1 MPVLDGRQPRP
12 NTDDSSTDDRKGST
26 ARPRKRNLEGYY
38 EKYGK
43 AHYEKNKAAYVA
55 RAAEARKKGREQW
68 QLYKSTLSCVH
79 CGENHPATFDFHHVV
94 RHPDNIKIHRLLGSG
109 MFKKALKEAQ
119 EKCIVLC
126 ANCHR
131 KLHWEEDQQKNAP
144 SEDGA

>member
-1 MPVLDGRQPRP
+1 
-12 NTDDSSTDDRKGST
+12 
-26 ARPRKRNLEGYY
+26 
-38 EKYGK
+38 
-43 AHYEKNKAAYVA
+43 
-55 RAAEARKKGREQW
+55 
-68 QLYKSTLSCVH
+68 
-79 CGENHPATFDFHHVV
+79 
-94 RHPDNIKIHRLLGSG
+94 